1 MAEHAENPLHAR
13 HYADHAAQVSATI
26 AVNVQLARDTYRVR
40 FDCPAIA
47 KRITPGQ
54 FIMLRLA
61 DCDDPLLARPLALY
75 DTVLSSSGEQIGLD
89 IVYLVAGKFTG
100 QLSTYR
106 PGQQITLWGPLGNGF
121 PPQTAAHLIMV
132 AGGIGQ
138 TPFMALAAEHRGL
151 KKYGDPGRTTPR
163 PKQITF
169 CYGARSADYLAGVDD
184 FRKLGIDVRISTDDG
199 TAGQHGF
206 VTELLSKVLD
216 GSMSLNKTPPHPGP
230 LPEGEGEQR
239 QIVCCGPERMMKA
252 VAKIAEERN
261 VPCQLSL
268 ETPMACGTGICFT
281 CVAKVRQSDGGW
293 DYKRT
298 CVEGPVFNSADLVW

>member
-13 HYADHAAQVSATI
+13 YYADHAAQISATI
-26 AVNVQLARDTYRVR
+26 AENVQLARDTFRVR
-40 FDCPAIA
+40 FECPAIA

-75 DTVLSSSGEQIGLD
+75 DTVMSPSGEPIGLD
-89 IVYLVAGKFTG
+89 IVYLVAGKFTR
-100 QLSTYR
+100 QLSACR
-106 PGQQITLWGPLGNGF
+106 PGQQIALWGPLGNGF

-151 KKYGDPGRTTPR
+151 KQYGDLRRTVSR

-169 CYGARSADYLAGVDD
+169 CYGARSADYLASVDD
-184 FRKLGIDVRISTDDG
+184 FRNLGIDVRISTDDG
-199 TAGQHGF
+199 TAGLRGF
-206 VTELLSKVLD
+206 VTELLCKVLD
-216 GSMSLNKTPPHPGP
+216 GSISLGEKPRHHDR
-230 LPEGEGEQR
+230 LPVGGREQR
-239 QIVCCGPERMMKA
+239 QIVCCGPERMMEA
-252 VAKIAEERN
+252 VAKIAQERN

-268 ETPMACGTGICFT
+268 ETPMACGIGICFT
-281 CVAKVRQSDGGW
+281 CVAKVRQRDGGW

-298 CVEGPVFNSADLVW
+298 CVEGPIFNSADLVW